1 MKNILASLCFLL
13 GFQLVSAQNDTIQ
26 LEESNLSDRKIIRA
40 SQTQNVITLSD
51 SVMKRSQPSLTNLL
65 NFNTPIYFK
74 ENGAGMVSS
83 PSFRGTTASQTVV
96 LWNGININSQT
107 TGQTDFNTVNIR
119 GFDKINVKGGGGNVA
134 QTNNSVGGSIE
145 LVNEINFKNEFT
157 NELFAKYG
165 SFNTFGA
172 NFDSKYS
179 SDDFSFNVG
188 LARYSSDND
197 FEFPEKKYGIDKNT
211 NGQFY
216 NNNASLALGYK
227 IDPKN
232 TLKFFGNI
240 FQAKRKLAVVTPYA
254 TKARYEDY
262 NTRSLVSW
270 GSRFGKFDSDLKLA
284 YLTEKYRYFSNIE
297 RENFESGEVKTI
309 NAKYNLNYHL
319 SNKIQFSAILDYIR
333 NEGFSGLEMGMQQR
347 DLGSVSLSAKHKIH
361 PKFYY
366 ELSIRQELTEDYG
379 NPFLY
384 SLGGKWDATDFYRI
398 KFNASKNFRIPT
410 YNDLY
415 TPIVGNPDLLPES
428 SYQAEIT
435 NEFHHKIFTF
445 SVTAYYNWI
454 ENLIRWIPNSGFA
467 GGIFWTPENVEDVNM
482 YGIESVLSARKSFG
496 NHHFSLNGT
505 YGYTISHD
513 QKLDKQLIYVPF
525 HKATASFGY
534 GWKGFSMYYQFLF
547 NGKIYHTTRNE
558 AEHQLNHYFVSN
570 LGLDYDFGKSNVYK
584 VGFEILNLMD
594 YDYEAVQARPMPG
607 RNFHFFI
614 NIKI

>member
-1 MKNILASLCFLL
+1 MKNIFVSLCFLL
-13 GFQLVSAQNDTIQ
+13 GFQLVTAQNDTIQ
-26 LEESNLSDRKIIRA
+26 LEESNLSERKVIRNA
-40 SQTQNVITLSD
+40 ETQNVISLSD
-51 SVMKRSQPSLTNLL
+51 SVLKRSQPSLTNLL

-96 LWNGININSQT
+96 LWNGININPQT

-134 QTNNSVGGSIE
+134 DVNSSVGGSIE
-145 LVNEINFKNEFT
+145 LINEINFKNEFT

-179 SDDFSFNVG
+179 TRDFSFNIG
-188 LARYSSDND
+188 LARFSSDND
-197 FEFPEKKYGIDKNT
+197 FDFYDNLVQEKNV

-227 IDPKN
+227 INPKN

-240 FQAKRKLAVVTPYA
+240 FQAKRNLAVVTPYA
-254 TKARYEDY
+254 TKSRYEDY
-262 NTRSLVSW
+262 NTRSLFDW
-270 GSRFGKFDSDLKLA
+270 ESRFGKFDSDLKLA
-284 YLTEKYRYFSNIE
+284 YLTEKYRHFPNIA
-297 RENFESGEVKTI
+297 RDSLGMGEVKTI
-309 NAKYNLNYHL
+309 NAKYNLNYNFSNQFQL
-319 SNKIQFSAILDYIR
+319 SAVLDYMR
-333 NEGFSGLEMGMQQR
+333 NEGFSGEQMGIQQR
-347 DLGSVSLSAKHKIH
+347 DLGSLSLSAKHQIH

-366 ELSIRQELTEDYG
+366 ELSIRQELTETYG
-379 NPFLY
+379 NPLLY
-384 SLGGKWDATDFYRI
+384 SLGGRWDVADFYKI

-415 TPIVGNPDLLPES
+415 WPEVGNANLLPES

-435 NEFHHKIFTF
+435 NEFHNEIFTF

-454 ENLIRWIPNSGFA
+454 ENLIRWVPNSGIL
-467 GGIFWTPENVEDVNM
+467 GGIFWKPENVEDVNM
-482 YGIESVLSARKSFG
+482 YGIESVLTARKSFG
-496 NHHFSLNGT
+496 KHHFSLNGT
-505 YGYTISHD
+505 YGYTISND

-525 HKATASFGY
+525 HKATASLGY
-534 GWKGFSMYYQFLF
+534 GWNGFSLYYQFLF
-547 NGKIYHTTRNE
+547 NGKVFHTTQNE
-558 AEHQLNHYFVSN
+558 AEHQVNHYFVSN
-570 LGLDYDFGKSNVYK
+570 LGLDYDFGKTKMYK

-594 YDYEAVQARPMPG
+594 YEYETVQARPMPG
-607 RNFHFFI
+607 RNFHVFI